1 MKQNI
6 LKLNGQHQILV
17 YADDVNIQGRSVHTI
32 EVNTEALVVASK
44 EFGQEVNV
52 DKTKYVVVFRD
63 QNAG

>member
-17 YADDVNIQGRSVHTI
+17 YADDVNIQRRSVHTI
-32 EVNTEALVVASK
+32 QVNTEALVVASN